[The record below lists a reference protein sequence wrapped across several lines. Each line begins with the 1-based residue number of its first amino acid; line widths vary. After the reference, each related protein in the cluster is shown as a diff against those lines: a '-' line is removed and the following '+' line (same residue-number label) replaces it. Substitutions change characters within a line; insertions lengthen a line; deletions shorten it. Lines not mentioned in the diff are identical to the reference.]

1 MLLLDTNVVS
11 ELRKIHSGKADEN
24 VSRWA
29 DTLATSELFLST
41 ITVQELDVGVLLAER
56 RDPQQGSILREWLET
71 LVLPAFEGRI
81 LTVDMAVA
89 RRAAKLH
96 VQDPQ
101 PINDALI
108 AATALA
114 HGMTLATRNIRDF
127 NGMGVQLLNPW
138 GN

>member
-11 ELRKIHSGKADEN
+11 ELRKIRSGKADEN

-29 DTLATSELFLST
+29 DTLVTSELFLST

-56 RDPQQGSILREWLET
+56 RDPHQGRILREWLET

-96 VQDPQ
+96 VPDPQ

-138 GN
+138 DN

>member
-11 ELRKIHSGKADEN
+11 ELRKIRSGKADEN

-29 DTLATSELFLST
+29 DTLVTSELFLST

-56 RDPQQGSILREWLET
+56 RDPHQGRILRGWLET

-96 VQDPQ
+96 VPDPQ

-114 HGMTLATRNIRDF
+114 HGMTLATRNVCDF
-127 NGMGVQLLNPW
+127 KGMGVQLLNPW
-138 GN
+138 GD